1 MSNMVH
7 LEEGILS
14 RLKFALA
21 KIYHSGSTTTSGRE
35 EEEEYRREAAVGRRE
50 DMVLVASELPKLR
63 DVSQLEEWHDLKSFN
78 RAILPW
84 Q

>member
-21 KIYHSGSTTTSGRE
+21 KIYHSGSTR
-35 EEEEYRREAAVGRRE
+35 
-50 DMVLVASELPKLR
+50 VALGVTLN
-63 DVSQLEEWHDLKSFN
+63 N
-78 RAILPW
+78 RLDFCVTC
-84 Q
+84 